1 MVLNKMKK
9 KNTHILLLLILI
21 SSGCKT
27 KELHIL
33 IPQNYEGW
41 VRVVFAE
48 DTSSNHVIKMNDF
61 YQIHVLGNSQ
71 ITYVKEPFNGTF
83 NVSYFYYSKDT
94 LFQIGSA
101 GNASSYP
108 DYPNVTND
116 GTWGEDTYAFYVSRD
131 STSIS
136 KYDSLSELLKPEIY
150 RRSGK

>member
-1 MVLNKMKK
+1 MKK
-9 KNTHILLLLILI
+9 KNTHIFSLLMLI
-21 SSGCKT
+21 SCGCKT

-83 NVSYFYYSKDT
+83 NLSYFYYSKDT
-94 LFQIGSA
+94 LFQIASPVCSNCPNYPSASFGSL
-101 GNASSYP
+101 
-108 DYPNVTND
+108 
-116 GTWGEDTYAFYVSRD
+116 WGEDTYAFYVSRD

-136 KYDSLSELLKPEIY
+136 KYDSLSELLKPEVY
-150 RRSGK
+150 RQNGK